1 MRRTLLLF
9 LALLLCL
16 TMMGCHPEEHVQIA
30 TTTAPVYE
38 FTSRLCAGTQISVG
52 LIISESVSCLHD
64 YTLQTGQMR
73 MLESAQL
80 LILSGAGL
88 EEFLSDTIP
97 ADKTVI
103 DASAAIHLLCP
114 ETEHDHEHEDHHHE
128 QDPHIWLNP
137 ANAAIMAKNICAG
150 LQTQYPDHSEQFEK
164 NLTILLEELDA
175 LDQYGKKQLS
185 SLGNRQLITF
195 HDGFAYLA
203 DAYNLAILHAIEE
216 ESGSEASAGEL
227 IELCKLIR
235 SHDVPAIFTEQ
246 NGSTSAAKIIS
257 SEMGVPIYT
266 LDMAMSRGGYF
277 QSMYRNIDTLKEAL
291 G

>member
-103 DASAAIHLLCP
+103 DASATIHLLCP

-175 LDQYGKKQLS
+175 LDQYGKKQPVNNLS
-185 SLGNRQLITF
+185 YDLALAVQGVTGYEPISY
-195 HDGFAYLA
+195 DGTT
-203 DAYNLAILHAIEE
+203 
-216 ESGSEASAGEL
+216 GAGY
-227 IELCKLIR
+227 K
-235 SHDVPAIFTEQ
+235 DW
-246 NGSTSAAKIIS
+246 
-257 SEMGVPIYT
+257 
-266 LDMAMSRGGYF
+266 AM
-277 QSMYRNIDTLKEAL
+277 DAL
-291 G
+291 GIPSLTLEIGCYNTPLVQRDIYNTFARCEELLKAINTWLYKSGN